1 MILTLGAFI
10 GHKFM
15 FDELS
20 EDFVA
25 ATMSEAGDGRQK
37 THRNNLMVLHPH
49 FNLGEEQCEHKR
61 AKLKIVYRN
70 RLTISILMNYS
81 EIENTVMIPLQVYC
95 VRMTNIFNGSKN
107 LYHNR

>member
-1 MILTLGAFI
+1 
-10 GHKFM
+10 M

-49 FNLGEEQCEHKR
+49 FNLGEEKCEHKH
-61 AKLKIVYRN
+61 AK
-70 RLTISILMNYS
+70 
-81 EIENTVMIPLQVYC
+81 
-95 VRMTNIFNGSKN
+95 
-107 LYHNR
+107 